1 MKTEDLLKIILV
13 ALVIVITAIAIMVM
27 PGMADQMARTY
38 AEFANLKIP
47 GLVLIYAS
55 LIPLYIAIFE
65 TWKLLKMAED
75 KEVFNESSAKSL
87 DRIKYSTGLIFIMY
101 SIAIITLLILR
112 VPFSAAYLTLIIAG
126 LAMLAISLFASVLK
140 KLLLIAINY
149 KTENELTI

>member
-1 MKTEDLLKIILV
+1 MKIENILKIILV
-13 ALVIVITAIAIMVM
+13 ALVVVITTIAIMIM
-27 PGMADQMARTY
+27 PNMAEQMARTY
-38 AEFANLKIP
+38 VEFANLKVP
-47 GLVLIYAS
+47 GLVLIYLS

-87 DRIKYSTGLIFIMY
+87 DRIKYSTGSIFIMY
-101 SIAIITLLILR
+101 SIATITLITLR